1 MGAEPACEEV
11 RELIPELA
19 LGIADGGDRARVLE
33 HVLTCEECRDELEE
47 LSALADE
54 LVVLGPEHDP
64 PAGFERRVLSRLR
77 PPTRTRRWRLPAL
90 VSVSAS
96 VAALATVAIVLVAVH
111 GDLRLAHQ
119 YRQTLSEAHG
129 SSFRAVPLRAGA
141 GGRAGSLFVYRGRPS
156 WIFVTTESD
165 VSRVAR
171 AELAL
176 KNGTTVSLP
185 AFSLAYRD
193 WGVALP
199 VDPSRVAAF
208 RLLDEGGRSILVA
221 YFPQSW

>member
-1 MGAEPACEEV
+1 MGAEACDEV

-19 LGIADGGDRARVLE
+19 LGIADGEERARVLD
-33 HVLTCEECRDELEE
+33 HVLACEQCAQELEE
-47 LSALADE
+47 LSAVADE
-54 LVVLGPEHDP
+54 LVVLAPEHDP
-64 PAGFERRVLSRLR
+64 PAGFERRVLRRLR
-77 PPTRTRRWRLPAL
+77 PPARTRRWRLPAL
-90 VSVSAS
+90 VTASAS
-96 VAALATVAIVLVAVH
+96 VAALATAAIVLVAVH
-111 GDLRLAHQ
+111 GDLRLADQ

-129 SSFRAVPLRAGA
+129 SSFRAVPLLTGS
-141 GGRAGSLFVYRGRPS
+141 GNRAGSLFVYRGRPS

-171 AELAL
+171 AELVL
-176 KNGTTVSLP
+176 KDGATVALP

-199 VDPSRVAAF
+199 VDPSRVAAV
-208 RLLDEGGRSILVA
+208 RLLDDRGLSLLVA